1 MTFLKSEPI
10 KKPRTKF
17 QLGLIK
23 DVVKANKVFIP
34 KFLQELPG
42 VGFANTKGINRGLNV
57 TMSMKKVIVP
67 SYDLGH
73 APTWHNPDV
82 SETTVRHPNELKLN
96 WLKAEGLLIVF
107 MYTHLSS
114 REVIKSVKRF
124 KRSIRKV
131 YGREQYNNL
140 TSRLVLHYIW
150 SGNSVD
156 VLESYKKAVIGPLT
170 NPVNY
175 SWFAPAGTDKGIAN
189 ETL

>member
-1 MTFLKSEPI
+1 MSNNFQYYFVLVGQTDIRQYLETCNPI
-10 KKPRTKF
+10 HK
-17 QLGLIK
+17 G
-23 DVVKANKVFIP
+23 DV
-34 KFLQELPG
+34 
-42 VGFANTKGINRGLNV
+42 INFSG
-57 TMSMKKVIVP
+57 
-67 SYDLGH
+67 
-73 APTWHNPDV
+73 HNPDV

-175 SWFAPAGTDKGIAN
+175 SWFAPAGTDKGIAD